1 MEITYLP
8 VYVPNQEEKINP
20 KLFAVNVRSK
30 MAEYLNVLTTN
41 HTYEDCR
48 LMLKAR
54 ELNLP
59 FESGLIEF
67 EKIKDKLK

>member
-1 MEITYLP
+1 LP

-20 KLFAVNVRSK
+20 KLFAMNVRNQ